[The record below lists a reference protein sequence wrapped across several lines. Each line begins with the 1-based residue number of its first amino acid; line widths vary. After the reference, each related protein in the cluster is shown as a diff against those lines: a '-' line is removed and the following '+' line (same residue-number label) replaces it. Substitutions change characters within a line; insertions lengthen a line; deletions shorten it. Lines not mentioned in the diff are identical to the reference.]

1 MLTSPRRE
9 KQLKL
14 LATETVR
21 SGGRSGS
28 GELVPAILFVP
39 KAKERAHEL
48 LEHK

>member
-1 MLTSPRRE
+1 M
-9 KQLKL
+9 
-14 LATETVR
+14 AVW

-48 LEHK
+48 LEHKKNLKQLPEKHGTD